1 MPKPT
6 SASPPSWKNSVE
18 KLTPRSTGSGGM
30 SNETPKITAELGNSA
45 MFTIPTE
52 EQPDEVAVAEMKM
65 LMEMARSRLL
75 VGDVQMSMRYIT
87 LAQQVRPLT
96 QTVSFA
102 PIA

>member
-1 MPKPT
+1 MYTVP
-6 SASPPSWKNSVE
+6 
-18 KLTPRSTGSGGM
+18 M
-30 SNETPKITAELGNSA
+30 
-45 MFTIPTE
+45 E
-52 EQPDEVAVAEMKM
+52 EQPDDVAVAEMKM